1 MPGSIPP
8 LVRLLLLALL
18 GTALTVRADDLAEV
32 QRLYYAGQASAAMQ
46 RADEFLNAHPKDAQ
60 MRFVKAVMLADARR
74 DAEAISQFQKI
85 SEDSIAR
92 ATSFYGEVDKLEAKG
107 VERSAVAID
116 EVSVNFKETLAYGA
130 QLGAEWRKLT
140 LDAIKQSQ
148 AAFTP
153 ATKAS

>member
-1 MPGSIPP
+1 MSFDP
-8 LVRLLLLALL
+8 
-18 GTALTVRADDLAEV
+18 
-32 QRLYYAGQASAAMQ
+32 
-46 RADEFLNAHPKDAQ
+46 FAQ
-60 MRFVKAVMLADARR
+60 MTKAF
-74 DAEAISQFQKI
+74 EAWQKMTQ
-85 SEDSIAR
+85 ESIQR

-107 VERSAVAID
+107 VERTTVAID
-116 EVSVNFKETLAYGA
+116 EISVNFKETLAYGA